1 MTIASVKHLS
11 TRPFYHPCSYAFIKA
26 IDRSHGSHS
35 YLRLSFYIVEKAIYG
50 YNFGKHVILIVRF
63 RDFPFE
69 LSSAITI

>member
-11 TRPFYHPCSYAFIKA
+11 TRPFHHPCSYAFIKV
-26 IDRSHGSHS
+26 IDRSHS
-35 YLRLSFYIVEKAIYG
+35 YLRLSFDIVEKAIYG

-63 RDFPFE
+63 WDFPFQ